1 MLLITFLLIFTII
14 GIIIY
19 KCDTDYWHT
28 DGLEVTG
35 ILFGF
40 LSGFATTLA
49 IIILIVNLCGAPA
62 SQVSYE
68 EKYNK
73 LVQKVEHIDSFNCA
87 EIVDEVNKWNEK
99 YRENT
104 YARKSPWIGW
114 YYVIDTSTTNLIE
127 LENSNDQK
135 YR

>member
-14 GIIIY
+14 NIIIY

-28 DGLEVTG
+28 DGLEITG
-35 ILFGF
+35 ILFGL
-40 LSGFATTLA
+40 LSGVVTIFA
-49 IIILIVNLCGAPA
+49 IFILIISLCNAPA
-62 SQVSYE
+62 NQASYE

-73 LVQKVEHIDSFNCA
+73 LVQKVEHIDSFNRD
-87 EIVDEVNKWNEK
+87 EIVEEVNKWNEK

-127 LENSNDQK
+127 LN
-135 YR
+135 

>member
-1 MLLITFLLIFTII
+1 MLLITFFLIFTII
-14 GIIIY
+14 SIIIY

-28 DGLEVTG
+28 DGLEITG
-35 ILFGF
+35 ALFG
-40 LSGFATTLA
+40 LLGGVATILA
-49 IIILIVNLCGAPA
+49 ILILIVSLCSAPA
-62 SQVSYE
+62 NQASYE
-68 EKYNK
+68 EKYSK
-73 LVQKVEHIDSFNCA
+73 LVQKVEHIDSFNRD
-87 EIVDEVNKWNEK
+87 EIVEEVNKWNAK

-127 LENSNDQK
+127 LENNNGQK

>member
-14 GIIIY
+14 SIIIY

-28 DGLEVTG
+28 DGLEITG
-35 ILFGF
+35 IFFGL
-40 LSGFATTLA
+40 LSGVATILA

-62 SQVSYE
+62 SQASYE

-73 LVQKVEHIDSFNCA
+73 LVQKVEHIDSFNRE

-104 YARKSPWIGW
+104 YARKSPWLGW

-127 LENSNDQK
+127 LEGNNG
-135 YR
+135 

>member
-28 DGLEVTG
+28 DDLDAIG
-35 ILFGF
+35 ILFG
-40 LSGFATTLA
+40 LMGGVATILA
-49 IIILIVNLCGAPA
+49 IIVLIGSLCSAPA
-62 SQVSYE
+62 SQALYE

-73 LVQKVEHIDSFNCA
+73 LVQKVEHIDSFNRD
-87 EIVDEVNKWNEK
+87 EIVEEVNEWNEK

-127 LENSNDQK
+127 LEGK
-135 YR
+135 

>member
-14 GIIIY
+14 NIIIY
-19 KCDTDYWHT
+19 ICDTDYWHT
-28 DGLEVTG
+28 DGLEITG
-35 ILFGF
+35 VLFG
-40 LSGFATTLA
+40 LIGGVATILA
-49 IIILIVNLCGAPA
+49 IIILIVSLCNAPA
-62 SQVSYE
+62 SQASYE

-73 LVQKVEHIDSFNCA
+73 LVQKVEHIDSFNRD
-87 EIVDEVNKWNEK
+87 EIVEEVNKWNEK

-127 LENSNDQK
+127 LEGNND
-135 YR
+135 

>member
-14 GIIIY
+14 SIIIY
-19 KCDTDYWHT
+19 KCDTYYWHT
-28 DGLEVTG
+28 DGLEITG
-35 ILFGF
+35 ILLGL
-40 LSGFATTLA
+40 LSGVATILA
-49 IIILIVNLCGAPA
+49 TIILICSLCNAPA
-62 SQVSYE
+62 SQASYE

-73 LVQKVEHIDSFNCA
+73 LVQKVEHIDSFNRE
-87 EIVDEVNKWNEK
+87 EIVEEVNKWNEK

-127 LENSNDQK
+127 LEGNNG
-135 YR
+135 

>member
-14 GIIIY
+14 SIIIY
-19 KCDTDYWHT
+19 KCDTD
-28 DGLEVTG
+28 GLEIIG
-35 ILFGF
+35 ILFGV
-40 LSGFATTLA
+40 LSGVATILA
-49 IIILIVNLCGAPA
+49 IIILIVYLCCAPA
-62 SQVSYE
+62 SQASYE
-68 EKYNK
+68 EKYSK
-73 LVQKVEHIDSFNCA
+73 LVQKVEHIDSFNCD

-127 LENSNDQK
+127 LEGNNG
-135 YR
+135 

>member
-1 MLLITFLLIFTII
+1 MLLITFLL
-14 GIIIY
+14 
-19 KCDTDYWHT
+19 DT
-28 DGLEVTG
+28 DGLEITG
-35 ILFGF
+35 IFFGL
-40 LSGFATTLA
+40 LSGVATILA

-62 SQVSYE
+62 SQASYE

-73 LVQKVEHIDSFNCA
+73 LVQKVEHIDSFNRD

-127 LENSNDQK
+127 LN
-135 YR
+135 

>member
-14 GIIIY
+14 SIIIY
-19 KCDTDYWHT
+19 KCDTD
-28 DGLEVTG
+28 DLEIIG
-35 ILFGF
+35 ILFGL
-40 LSGFATTLA
+40 LSGVATILA

-62 SQVSYE
+62 SQASYE

-73 LVQKVEHIDSFNCA
+73 LVQKVEHIDSFNRE

-127 LENSNDQK
+127 LETTNAN
-135 YR
+135 

>member
-19 KCDTDYWHT
+19 KCDTDYWDT
-28 DGLEVTG
+28 TYLEATGL
-35 ILFGF
+35 LFG
-40 LSGFATTLA
+40 LIGGISTILA
-49 IIILIVNLCGAPA
+49 ILIVIINLCSAPA
-62 SQVSYE
+62 IQASYE
-68 EKYNK
+68 EKYSK
-73 LVQKVEHIDSFNCA
+73 LVQKVEHIDSFNRD
-87 EIVDEVNKWNEK
+87 EIVEEVNKWNAK

-127 LENSNDQK
+127 LEGNNG
-135 YR
+135 

>member
-1 MLLITFLLIFTII
+1 MLLITFLIVFTII
-14 GIIIY
+14 NIIIY

-28 DGLEVTG
+28 DGLEITG
-35 ILFGF
+35 ILFG
-40 LSGFATTLA
+40 LIGGVATILA
-49 IIILIVNLCGAPA
+49 IIILIGSLCGAPA
-62 SQVSYE
+62 SQASYE

-73 LVQKVEHIDSFNCA
+73 LVQKVEHIDSFNRE
-87 EIVDEVNKWNEK
+87 EIVDEVNKWNER

-127 LENSNDQK
+127 LEGNNG
-135 YR
+135 

>member
-1 MLLITFLLIFTII
+1 MLLITFLIVFTII
-14 GIIIY
+14 NIIIY

-28 DGLEVTG
+28 DGLEITG
-35 ILFGF
+35 ILFG
-40 LSGFATTLA
+40 LIGGVATILA
-49 IIILIVNLCGAPA
+49 IIILIGSLCGAPA
-62 SQVSYE
+62 SQASYE

-73 LVQKVEHIDSFNCA
+73 LVQKVEHIDSFNRE
-87 EIVDEVNKWNEK
+87 EIVDEVNKWNER

-127 LENSNDQK
+127 LEGNNE
-135 YR
+135 

>member
-1 MLLITFLLIFTII
+1 MLLIIFFIVFTII
-14 GIIIY
+14 NIIIY

-28 DGLEVTG
+28 DGLEITG
-35 ILFGF
+35 IFFG
-40 LSGFATTLA
+40 LIGGVATILA

-62 SQVSYE
+62 TQASYE

-73 LVQKVEHIDSFNCA
+73 LVQKVEHIDSFNRE
-87 EIVDEVNKWNEK
+87 EIVEEVNKWNEK

-114 YYVIDTSTTNLIE
+114 YYVIDTSTMNLIE
-127 LENSNDQK
+127 LEGNNG
-135 YR
+135 